1 MNKKADRK
9 VPEVRFKGF
18 TDDWEQRKFCNAV
31 DRISKQSSDPELPHI
46 EYENIE
52 SDLGKLNTAL
62 VKLHSNKKGIIF
74 RKNDILFGKLRPYLK
89 NWYLAEFKGIAVGDF
104 WVLRSDKYLFIYYLI
119 QTSRFFSISNIS
131 TGSKMPRSDW
141 NLVSN
146 CMFFIPNDAE
156 AKVIGKTIQLVDYLI
171 DLQQKKLEQLSQ
183 LKNSLLSNLMMTAV
197 NAPKLSPEISGKRWV
212 KVSLADLLVQEFKGT
227 TKLEDTEPGQTEY
240 LDVERL
246 NGNDPVLI
254 DKPIDTQKNDIV
266 ILWDGSKA
274 GKVYYGFQGSLGST
288 LKVLRINT
296 QIADPYFIY
305 QQIKYQQ
312 DIIYHKYR
320 TPNIPHLVKDFTKI
334 FPIYLPPLSLQK
346 KESAILKKL
355 DSIIRKQQSNFHYLT
370 TFKKF
375 LLQKLFI

>member
-1 MNKKADRK
+1 MSNVGAG
-9 VPEVRFKGF
+9 V
-18 TDDWEQRKFCNAV
+18 
-31 DRISKQSSDPELPHI
+31 
-46 EYENIE
+46 
-52 SDLGKLNTAL
+52 GKTFLAP
-62 VKLHSNKKGIIF
+62 KLDKPMTLAPNC
-74 RKNDILFGKLRPYLK
+74 IL
-89 NWYLAEFKGIAVGDF
+89 
-104 WVLRSDKYLFIYYLI
+104 LRSSCFNGKYTYYLI
-119 QTSRFFSISNIS
+119 NTFTNKNKILSMVGVSAQPKINKSDFKKISVPIAPQKQEQ
-131 TGSKMPRSDW
+131 SKIEKILSAVD
-141 NLVSN
+141 LVL
-146 CMFFIPNDAE
+146 
-156 AKVIGKTIQLVDYLI
+156 T
-171 DLQQKKLEQLSQ
+171 LQQKKLEQLSQ

>member
-1 MNKKADRK
+1 MVGVSAQPKINKSDFKK
-9 VPEVRFKGF
+9 ISVPIAPQKQ
-18 TDDWEQRKFCNAV
+18 EQSKIEKILSAV
-31 DRISKQSSDPELPHI
+31 D
-46 EYENIE
+46 
-52 SDLGKLNTAL
+52 L
-62 VKLHSNKKGIIF
+62 VL
-74 RKNDILFGKLRPYLK
+74 
-89 NWYLAEFKGIAVGDF
+89 
-104 WVLRSDKYLFIYYLI
+104 
-119 QTSRFFSISNIS
+119 T
-131 TGSKMPRSDW
+131 
-141 NLVSN
+141 
-146 CMFFIPNDAE
+146 
-156 AKVIGKTIQLVDYLI
+156 
-171 DLQQKKLEQLSQ
+171 LQQKKLEQLSQ